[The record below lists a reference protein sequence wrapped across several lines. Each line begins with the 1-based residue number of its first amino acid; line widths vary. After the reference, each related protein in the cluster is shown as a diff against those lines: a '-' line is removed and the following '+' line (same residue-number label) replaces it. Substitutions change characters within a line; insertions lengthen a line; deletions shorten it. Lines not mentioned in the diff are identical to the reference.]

1 MDPESG
7 SHFRVRC
14 SRLTAIIRP
23 EKAEDAP
30 AIRAVTAAAFKG
42 ALYSRG
48 TEAAI
53 VDALRDAGALTL
65 SLVAE
70 KQGRIVGHVAFSPV
84 TINGQ
89 AGHWFGLGPV
99 SVEPAEQGC
108 GIGQALIRD
117 GLERLR
123 ATGAEGCVLLGDPAY
138 YGRFGFASD
147 PKLRYG
153 DVPPE
158 YFQRLSFTGAEPEGE
173 VAYHTG
179 FDTPRPA

>member
-1 MDPESG
+1 M
-7 SHFRVRC
+7 
-14 SRLTAIIRP
+14 IIRH
-23 EKAEDAP
+23 EMADDVP

-42 ALYSRG
+42 MLYSSG
-48 TEAAI
+48 TEATI
-53 VDALRDAGALTL
+53 VDALRDAGVLTL

-84 TINGQ
+84 TINGE
-89 AGHWFGLGPV
+89 AGRWFGLGPV
-99 SVEPAEQGC
+99 SVEPAEQRH
-108 GIGQALIRD
+108 GIGQALIRE

-138 YGRFGFASD
+138 YRRFGFVSD

-158 YFQRLSFTGAEPEGE
+158 YFQRLSFTGIEPEGE
-173 VAYHTG
+173 VAYHAG
-179 FDTPRPA
+179 FDTAGPA

>member
-1 MDPESG
+1 M
-7 SHFRVRC
+7 V
-14 SRLTAIIRP
+14 IRP
-23 EKAEDAP
+23 EIAEDIP
-30 AIRAVTAAAFKG
+30 SIRAVTVAAFKG
-42 ALYSRG
+42 APYSSG

-70 KQGRIVGHVAFSPV
+70 DHGRIIGHVAFSPI
-84 TINGQ
+84 TINGE
-89 AGHWFGLGPV
+89 AGRWFGLGPV
-99 SVEPAEQGC
+99 SVEPGEQRR

-123 ATGAEGCVLLGDPAY
+123 AAGAEGCVLLGDPAY
-138 YGRFGFASD
+138 YRRFGFVSD

-158 YFQRLSFTGAEPEGE
+158 YFQRLSFNGAEPEG
-173 VAYHTG
+173 VAAYHAG
-179 FDTPRPA
+179 FDAGRPD